1 MLPSMVRSD
10 YLCTKKPPSESES
23 HCNEC
28 MESTTD
34 SPSALRLRYILLS
47 FTIIIVLSCNSKTTD
62 PSARKE
68 KRPEQITARDPKTPV
83 REYGIR
89 RIDVEKRDQGVATLK
104 AVRNAEAPGPP
115 LYDRIVFEFD
125 RIPSYSIYYENGDPT
140 ACGSGETVR
149 MAASHFLIIRFS
161 PAQAHTEE
169 GAPTIKE
176 RDSLL
181 QLTYLKHLKLTCDF
195 EAELAWAAGLAE
207 KRLFRAYELES
218 PPRLVI
224 DFPHGK

>member
-1 MLPSMVRSD
+1 MNQL
-10 YLCTKKPPSESES
+10 
-23 HCNEC
+23 
-28 MESTTD
+28 
-34 SPSALRLRYILLS
+34 LRYILLLC
-47 FTIIIVLSCNSKTTD
+47 TILIVLSCNSKNTD
-62 PSARKE
+62 LSAGKE
-68 KRPEQITARDPKTPV
+68 KMPEPINSPDPKTPE

-89 RIDVEKRDQGVATLK
+89 RIDVEKKDQGVATLN
-104 AVRNAEAPGPP
+104 AVRNAEVPGPP

-125 RIPSYSIYYENGDPT
+125 RVPSYSIYYENGTPT
-140 ACGSGETVR
+140 ACGSGESVR
-149 MAASHFLIIRFS
+149 MAGPNFLIIQFS

-181 QLTYLKHLKLTCDF
+181 QLTYPKHLKLTCDF
-195 EAELAWAAGLAE
+195 EAELAWAAGLSE
-207 KRLFRAYELES
+207 KRPFRAYELDS